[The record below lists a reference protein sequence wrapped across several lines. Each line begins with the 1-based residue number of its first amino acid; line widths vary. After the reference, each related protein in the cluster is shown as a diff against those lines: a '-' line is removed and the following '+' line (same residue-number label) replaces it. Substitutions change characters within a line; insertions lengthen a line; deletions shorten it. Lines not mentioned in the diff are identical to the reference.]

1 MRERDVG
8 ECDEAML
15 GRGVGSKCMGE
26 GVRRPEADGARDLR
40 TKAEARVR
48 TWWKTRKA
56 VIVLERERAAVG
68 DESGETS
75 SSLGEE
81 REGAWT
87 SESGWKQSEEF
98 ERESE

>member
-15 GRGVGSKCMGE
+15 GRGVGSKGMGE

-81 REGAWT
+81 REGVWT
-87 SESGWKQSEEF
+87 SESGWKQLEEF
-98 ERESE
+98 E

>member
-15 GRGVGSKCMGE
+15 GRGVGSKGMGE

-48 TWWKTRKA
+48 TRWKARRA
-56 VIVLERERAAVG
+56 VIVLERDLVRVG
-68 DESGETS
+68 DESGEWS
-75 SSLGEE
+75 SSLGDAK
-81 REGAWT
+81 EG
-87 SESGWKQSEEF
+87 EL
-98 ERESE
+98 